1 MQTSF
6 NLNVTESR
14 FSKPYNVLGMDVYLK
29 IAGSD
34 TNGQMSMFY
43 AEYRKNQGPP
53 LHLHPVDE
61 TFYITEGEF
70 IFQLADKRVTAI
82 AGSTLFIPRMMPHA
96 FLTISEKGCMIFM
109 VNATG
114 NVELLFERLSSYHE
128 MPSIE
133 EVVRVHEELGLKIV
147 GPPLTQD

>member
-6 NLNVTESR
+6 NLNGTESR
-14 FSKPYNVLGMDVYLK
+14 FGKPYNVLGMDVYLK
-29 IAGSD
+29 ITGSD

-43 AEYRKNQGPP
+43 AEYSKNQGPP

-70 IFQLADKRVTAI
+70 IFQSGDKRVTAI
-82 AGSTLFIPRMMPHA
+82 AGSTLFIPRMTPHA
-96 FLTISEKGCMIFM
+96 FLTVSEKGCMIFM
-109 VNATG
+109 VNPTG
-114 NVELLFERLSSYHE
+114 NVELLFERLSSYQE